1 LQGRGHD
8 ARRFRALLTACLP
21 DTISHLETGQSRRV
35 DLDLLDRLAK
45 ALGVA
50 PHELIG
56 EEPRR
61 KKR

>member
-1 LQGRGHD
+1 LPD
-8 ARRFRALLTACLP
+8 RAHEQLAERAGCGQ

-45 ALGVA
+45 ALDVA

-61 KKR
+61 KKRR